1 MNSQV
6 SNLELLLA
14 RVRGATWTK
23 SAIRT
28 VSIDERLLQPVQEK
42 VTRAEL
48 AQALNVML
56 FVDLIDRVPA
66 ARTYV
71 DDVIAAGQKVNFDHG
86 AVRTVKWLSGALP
99 PGEESIT
106 RILRPLGFRVAGLYP
121 LERLKM
127 TGRSWC
133 HEDFPEEIAQFFI
146 SELHPERFSQE
157 FQNTVARV
165 LSTSK
170 DPLGAEAT
178 WLLEQLSTDG
188 RLTHVSAEQLL
199 PILFG
204 CFSRHHELFDLE
216 SYELLKRESAEMA
229 WISTE
234 GNTFNHATDR
244 VLDVE
249 AVAQRQRM
257 LGRPIKDCVEV
268 SSSGRVRQTA
278 FEAASV
284 QRAFS
289 KADGTQFTVHVP
301 GSFYEFITRDKIES
315 TSKLDL
321 EFDASNAT
329 GIFAM
334 TAGRPA
340 GATTNGA

>member
-1 MNSQV
+1 MRPLHAEV
-6 SNLELLLA
+6 S
-14 RVRGATWTK
+14 
-23 SAIRT
+23 
-28 VSIDERLLQPVQEK
+28 
-42 VTRAEL
+42 RAEL

-86 AVRTVKWLSGALP
+86 AVRTVKWPTGALP
-99 PGEESIT
+99 SGEESIT
-106 RILRPLGFRVAGLYP
+106 RILRPLGFRPAGLYP

-146 SELHPERFSQE
+146 SELHPERFSPVFQE
-157 FQNTVARV
+157 TVTRV

-170 DPLGAEAT
+170 DPLGAEASR
-178 WLLEQLSTDG
+178 LLEQVAASG
-188 RLTHVSAEQLL
+188 KITHASAERLL

-204 CFSRHHELFDLE
+204 CFARHHGVFELE

-244 VLDVE
+244 VPDVE
-249 AVAQRQRM
+249 AVAARQRE
-257 LGRPIKDCVEV
+257 LGRPIKNSVEV

-278 FEAASV
+278 FKAAEV
-284 QRAFS
+284 ERVFS
-289 KADGTQFTVHVP
+289 DPCGTQVQLHVP
-301 GSFYEFITRDKIES
+301 GSFYEFITRDRMEDGS

-321 EFDASNAT
+321 QFDASNAT

-334 TAGRPA
+334 TAARPA
-340 GATTNGA
+340 GADGPDA